1 MLLAPAH
8 RSSGERRMSQR
19 QNAAIAAPAQLLEGP
34 GCGLPWHQLTAAPAN
49 AGRTSAKSSRPR
61 IQLLLRDRAAVH
73 PGAGSYQIWRVQGEP
88 APDRRG
94 SSSSCLG
101 DRGCGSPQRRLTLAS
116 GAGRAS
122 AKSSPLEPPLPPL
135 SHLLLF
141 SLFPSFSF
149 GGAHGFHL
157 CA

>member
-34 GCGLPWHQLTAAPAN
+34 GCGLPWHQLTTAPAN
-49 AGRTSAKSSRPR
+49 AGQTSAKSSRPR

-94 SSSSCLG
+94 SRSNYLLEGPGLRCFLAPAHHSSFRK
-101 DRGCGSPQRRLTLAS
+101 RGTSQCQ
-116 GAGRAS
+116 
-122 AKSSPLEPPLPPL
+122 K
-135 SHLLLF
+135 
-141 SLFPSFSF
+141 
-149 GGAHGFHL
+149 
-157 CA
+157 